1 MVYAKFFHPGM
12 SLWVLFRVPNGH
24 KGDKRCKN
32 AQEHALS
39 GLKVIHNRAEINKN
53 VEEVGITEY
62 WVPGL
67 YTLTITKSDPWSVP
81 FVPGGLNN

>member
-1 MVYAKFFHPGM
+1 MGTF
-12 SLWVLFRVPNGH
+12 SCSNGQ

-32 AQEHALS
+32 AQEHAIS

-53 VEEVGITEY
+53 VEEVGIKEY

-67 YTLTITKSDPWSVP
+67 YSNGFQHD
-81 FVPGGLNN
+81 